1 MIKQERSFRG
11 GGASRHELDEK
22 LGVSG
27 YVQLA
32 TRNDAWYYGNWANP
46 ATHTLISFAEGDLTE
61 SRCCCE
67 IEFAAELRRVAEW
80 YDERKEWIGIDT
92 LNPERIAAFERL
104 GLGDLIAR
112 GSQPEASA
120 EGAGAAA

>member
-1 MIKQERSFRG
+1 M
-11 GGASRHELDEK
+11 
-22 LGVSG
+22 
-27 YVQLA
+27 
-32 TRNDAWYYGNWANP
+32 
-46 ATHTLISFAEGDLTE
+46 
-61 SRCCCE
+61 
-67 IEFAAELRRVAEW
+67 AEW

-120 EGAGAAA
+120 EGVGAAA

>member
-1 MIKQERSFRG
+1 M
-11 GGASRHELDEK
+11 
-22 LGVSG
+22 
-27 YVQLA
+27 QLA